1 MALSHFYS
9 LAATPTM
16 VMGTAI
22 RAMVMA
28 MVLMEAMGISTATIM
43 VMDARMRTMA
53 GTMGMEITSPV
64 VAIAVATA
72 VDTEYMQFGGEI
84 RP

>member
-1 MALSHFYS
+1 
-9 LAATPTM
+9 M

-28 MVLMEAMGISTATIM
+28 TVLMETMGISTATAM

-72 VDTEYMQFGGEI
+72 VDTDYMQFGGEI

>member
-43 VMDARMRTMA
+43 VMDARMRT
-53 GTMGMEITSPV
+53 TGMEITSPV

-72 VDTEYMQFGGEI
+72 VETDYMQFGGEI

>member
-16 VMGTAI
+16 VMGTVI

-72 VDTEYMQFGGEI
+72 VDTDYMQFGGEI

>member
-84 RP
+84 QS